1 MLRPK
6 NVEMLVRSFT
16 LKSTFRLSNM
26 AYDTWTTLTD
36 KLDGLSR
43 SSFDLPLLDRFRY
56 CGQPLTP
63 EYLAGSSRR
72 DKENKKTCSSPRC
85 SQVFASVLQPGQES
99 SASFSRGN
107 EWRVRV
113 SLRIQ
118 RRGIMPSFA
127 TPVERC
133 VPRDNG
139 AIHSLGEQWVRNAK
153 ELHVYICQVAE
164 PPLSRQRRTLS
175 VSSLRLSFLN
185 SSGRVL
191 KNPWVGEPAH
201 GNPRRNAYSR
211 WTREA
216 DTPVALRAPYRSSSS
231 FSIPRCF
238 TLLFRD
244 RPTEPTGHP
253 GRFDRFHG
261 FLEIHRRPTSH
272 VDASVS
278 SDIHDFFDIGR
289 ATASFRLFKYLR
301 GAISSWSISITNM
314 VH

>member
-1 MLRPK
+1 
-6 NVEMLVRSFT
+6 MLVRSFT
-16 LKSTFRLSNM
+16 LKSTFRFSNV

-43 SSFDLPLLDRFRY
+43 SSFDLPPLDRFWY

-63 EYLAGSSRR
+63 DYLVGSSRR
-72 DKENKKTCSSPRC
+72 DKENKKTCSPRRC

-118 RRGIMPSFA
+118 RPGIMPSFA

-185 SSGRVL
+185 TSGRVL

-211 WTREA
+211 WTRS
-216 DTPVALRAPYRSSSS
+216 RH
-231 FSIPRCF
+231 PRGSARTLPIF
-238 TLLFRD
+238 LLFLD
-244 RPTEPTGHP
+244 PSLLHAPFSRPT
-253 GRFDRFHG
+253 DRTNG
-261 FLEIHRRPTSH
+261 P
-272 VDASVS
+272 
-278 SDIHDFFDIGR
+278 
-289 ATASFRLFKYLR
+289 
-301 GAISSWSISITNM
+301 SWSIWLISRLPGNSPTP
-314 VH
+314 HEPRRCQRFFWYSRFLRYRSRDRFFLSL

>member
-1 MLRPK
+1 
-6 NVEMLVRSFT
+6 MLVRSFT

-36 KLDGLSR
+36 KPNGLSR
-43 SSFDLPLLDRFRY
+43 SSFDLPLLDRFWY

-185 SSGRVL
+185 TSGRVL

-211 WTREA
+211 WTRS
-216 DTPVALRAPYRSSSS
+216 RH
-231 FSIPRCF
+231 PRGSARTLPIF
-238 TLLFRD
+238 LLFFD
-244 RPTEPTGHP
+244 PSLLHAPFSRPT
-253 GRFDRFHG
+253 DRTNG
-261 FLEIHRRPTSH
+261 P
-272 VDASVS
+272 
-278 SDIHDFFDIGR
+278 
-289 ATASFRLFKYLR
+289 
-301 GAISSWSISITNM
+301 SWSIWLISRLPGNSPTLYEPRRYQRFFWYSRFLRYRSRDR
-314 VH
+314 VFLSL